1 MSSRYIHVVT
11 YVKISFLMSHC
22 IQYLPNCVSPFICG
36 WMLRCFHLLAF
47 VNNAAMN
54 MGVLIP
60 ESLLSILL
68 GIHPEVELQ
77 DRMIILI

>member
-1 MSSRYIHVVT
+1 
-11 YVKISFLMSHC
+11 
-22 IQYLPNCVSPFICG
+22 
-36 WMLRCFHLLAF
+36 MLRCFHLLAF